1 MSSSSIENP
10 EQLFNLLKASEKT
23 INFALNHI
31 EDGEYLF
38 GTSIIQNTLRQL
50 EKYCMN

>member
-1 MSSSSIENP
+1 MASSQIQNP

-23 INFALNHI
+23 INFALSHI

-38 GTSIIQNTLRQL
+38 GTSIIHKTLHQL
-50 EKYCMN
+50 